1 MASFSTSTASV
12 KFIVMEVVE
21 IQFSI
26 EKEVDWLSRV

>member
-1 MASFSTSTASV
+1 
-12 KFIVMEVVE
+12 MEVVE